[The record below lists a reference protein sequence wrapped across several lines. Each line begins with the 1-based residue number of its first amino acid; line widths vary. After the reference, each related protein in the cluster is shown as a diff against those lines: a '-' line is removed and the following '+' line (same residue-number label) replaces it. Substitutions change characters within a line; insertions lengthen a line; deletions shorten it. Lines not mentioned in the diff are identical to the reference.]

1 MKPNLEKKEGGI
13 TGMHSGITGDLTGIR
28 GDLTGITGNL
38 DTCEITDEERKKGIN
53 ITELI
58 KKQK

>member
-13 TGMHSGITGDLTGIR
+13 TGMHSGITGDLTGIT
-28 GDLTGITGNL
+28 GDL